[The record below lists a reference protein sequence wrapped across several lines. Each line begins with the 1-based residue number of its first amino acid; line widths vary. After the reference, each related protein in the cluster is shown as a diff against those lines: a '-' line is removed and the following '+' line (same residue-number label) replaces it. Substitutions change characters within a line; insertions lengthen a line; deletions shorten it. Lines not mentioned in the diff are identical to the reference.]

1 MSQVS
6 LSQPSLQTE
15 LNRHNFQF
23 LSTKLDLESI
33 RSSLGIDREL
43 IWAGLDWSGPDF
55 KPGLDNRHLI
65 IESHRGIRR

>member
-43 IWAGLDWSGPDF
+43 IWAGLDWSGHV
-55 KPGLDNRHLI
+55 GL
-65 IESHRGIRR
+65 